1 MWNSPKGHSNVPLK
15 YQVEHDHR
23 SDQERL
29 RHQRHEMAK
38 RRDDVLPVPPLPRLL
53 VQGSR
58 TRLRVLAG
66 NWLYNR
72 SITHPD
78 THKQMMPL
86 VVVVPPTYNPLI
98 QDGPS
103 VQGTQFIE

>member
-1 MWNSPKGHSNVPLK
+1 MCNSPKGHSNVPLK

-78 THKQMMPL
+78 THNQMMPL
-86 VVVVPPTYNPLI
+86 VVAGTTNI
-98 QDGPS
+98 QSFNTGWS
-103 VQGTQFIE
+103 VCSRNAVY